1 MDSLAVDTIPAL
13 ANYPIADKL
22 GFFSGSE
29 WVRTDSIV
37 HLVGISGDPVP
48 YRLSNDVFVTITLML
63 CIFMAGF
70 VICRSM
76 RALGLQIK
84 SFFHLRDR
92 SEDFSLK
99 SEGEVK
105 DQIFVVLLESFVL
118 SLLLFSYF
126 SRMVTDYFTTVSPYV
141 MLLVDMGILLV
152 YFAYKYSILNLFNW
166 TFFDESSRQTW
177 MRGYNL
183 IAFGKATFLLVLV
196 LVVLYFDLPLKVCI
210 LAFVVLL
217 IVAEML
223 VLYKTQ
229 QIFFTSPLGLIPTIL
244 YFCALELLPLFFL
257 WEILVKANEIL
268 VI

>member
-1 MDSLAVDTIPAL
+1 MPTV
-13 ANYPIADKL
+13 ANYPVADKL

-29 WVRTDSIV
+29 WAKTDSIV
-37 HLVGISGDPVP
+37 HFVGISGEPVP
-48 YRLSNDVFVTITLML
+48 YRLSNDVFVTVTLML

-70 VICRSM
+70 VVCRSM
-76 RALGLQIK
+76 HALGLQIK
-84 SFFHLRDR
+84 SFFRLRDR

-126 SRMVTDYFTTVSPYV
+126 SRTMTDYFTTVSPYV
-141 MLLVDMGILLV
+141 MLLVDMGVLLV
-152 YFAYKYSILNLFNW
+152 YFAYKYGILNLFNW
-166 TFFDESSRQTW
+166 TFFDESSRQAW

-183 IAFGKATFLLVLV
+183 IAFGKAIFLLVLV
-196 LVVLYFDLPLKVCI
+196 MVVLYFDLPLEVCI
-210 LAFVVLL
+210 LVFAVLF

-223 VLYKTQ
+223 VLYKTL
-229 QIFFTSPLGLIPTIL
+229 QIFFTSALGLIPTIL
-244 YFCALELLPLFFL
+244 YFCTLELLPLFFL